1 MSLMTGGARWSARSD
16 SRNSD
21 PPASICIFSLFHLT
35 LHNHLPT
42 LMKRRTTLMAA
53 ALAALP
59 FVAVAQQSSFPSR
72 PVNLIVPNAPG
83 GAIDI
88 LARLLEK
95 GLAETW
101 KQPVVV
107 QYKPG
112 AGTVL
117 GTDFVAKS
125 APDGH
130 TIGMVITGHMINPSL
145 RKQMPFDTLK
155 DLSGVSLMA
164 NSPIVLTAHS
174 KLPASNLRELIALAK
189 GGKLSYAS
197 PGSGSSMHLGAELL
211 KTSAAMD
218 ILHTPYRGAGGAYP
232 DVMAGRVDLLVDPL
246 FSSLPHIKSGGLK
259 PIAIMSSSRSPIA
272 PDIPTVAET
281 LPGFNVESV
290 FGTVVPASTP
300 RAVVEKIS
308 ADINRV
314 LQSPEVRRRM
324 AEIGLTPMGTTP
336 DQFDTYIRN
345 EIPKWAK
352 VVQASGAT
360 AD

>member
-1 MSLMTGGARWSARSD
+1 MQ
-16 SRNSD
+16 
-21 PPASICIFSLFHLT
+21 
-35 LHNHLPT
+35 
-42 LMKRRTTLMAA
+42 RRTTLLAA
-53 ALAALP
+53 AACAVLP
-59 FVAVAQQSSFPSR
+59 PGAFAQQPASFPTR

-88 LARLLEK
+88 LARLLER
-95 GLAETW
+95 GLSDTW

-125 APDGH
+125 QPDGH

-145 RKQMPFDTLK
+145 RKQMPFDTVK

-164 NSPIVLTAHS
+164 SSPIVLTASS
-174 KLPASNLRELIALAK
+174 KLQASNLRELIALAK

-211 KTSAAMD
+211 KTTAGVD
-218 ILHTPYRGAGGAYP
+218 ILHTPYKGAGGAYP
-232 DVMAGRVDLLVDPL
+232 DVIAGRVDLLVDPL

-259 PIAIMSSSRSPIA
+259 PIAIMSPQRSPIA

-290 FGTVVPASTP
+290 FGTVVPAGTP
-300 RAVVEKIS
+300 RAVVAKIS

-314 LQSPEVRRRM
+314 LQSDEVKKRM
-324 AEIGLTPMGTTP
+324 AEIGLTPVGTTP
-336 DQFDTYIRN
+336 EQFDTYIRS